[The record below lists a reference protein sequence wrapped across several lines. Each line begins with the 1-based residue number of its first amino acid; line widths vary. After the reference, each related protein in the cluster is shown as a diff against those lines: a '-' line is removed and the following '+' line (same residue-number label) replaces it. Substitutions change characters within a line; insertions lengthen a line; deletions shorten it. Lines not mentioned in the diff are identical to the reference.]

1 MGSEIPS
8 HHFHKNDFRAFD
20 RRLREETDE
29 LQQWFADHEFLE
41 GRTKGGYEIE
51 AWIIDGDCRPI
62 SANDDIIKRCK
73 DPHVVPELARFNL
86 ELNSE
91 PYVLEGDALHS
102 MYDAFSRHWQRCNE
116 VAESLD
122 TQLLMIGILP
132 TVSEQDLTVENMS
145 NWQRYRALNE
155 QVLRLREGRPLKLDI
170 NGREHLQLSKHD
182 VMLESAATSF
192 QIHLK
197 VNPDNIARVYNAAR
211 IISAPMVALSAN
223 SPYFFGKDLWDET
236 RIPLFEQSVAL
247 RGYDDGPCGPV
258 RRVSFGVAYVR
269 ESMFECFKENLECF
283 PVLLPVSLEDEAEP
297 LAHLRLHNGTIWR
310 WNRPLIGFNE
320 RGEPHLRLEH
330 RVVAAGPTI
339 VDGIANAAFFY
350 GLVTAMSRQSPP
362 PEQLLSFDQARVNF
376 YEAARYG
383 LASHIT
389 WLDGKEVSIRDLLL
403 QELLPLSRRG
413 LNELGI
419 DQEDIE
425 HYLDI
430 IKGRLDTAQNGAAW
444 QRAYVAKHGRDMY
457 ELTLAYQDNHR
468 AGNPVH
474 EWPV

>member
-8 HHFHKNDFRAFD
+8 HHFHKSDFRAFE
-20 RRLREETDE
+20 RRLRAETDE
-29 LQQWFADHEFLE
+29 LQQWFADNEFLE
-41 GRTKGGYEIE
+41 GRTKGGYELE
-51 AWIIDGDCRPI
+51 AWIMDRDCRPV
-62 SANDDIIKRCK
+62 SVNDEIIKRSN
-73 DPHVVPELARFNL
+73 DVHVVPELAKFNL

-91 PYVLEGDALHS
+91 PYVLEGDALRS
-102 MYDAFSRHWQRCNE
+102 MHDEFSRHWQYCND
-116 VAESLD
+116 VAGSID

-170 NGREHLQLSKHD
+170 QGREHLQLSQYD

-197 VNPDNIARVYNAAR
+197 VNTDNIARVYNAAR
-211 IISAPMVALSAN
+211 VISAPMVALSAN

-247 RGYDDGPCGPV
+247 RGYDDSPCGPV
-258 RRVSFGVAYVR
+258 RRVGFGVAYVR
-269 ESMFECFKENLECF
+269 ESMFECFKENLECY

-320 RGEPHLRLEH
+320 RGEAHLRLEH
-330 RVVAAGPTI
+330 RVVPAGPTI

-350 GLVTAMSRQSPP
+350 GLVLTLSRQSPP
-362 PEQLLSFDQARVNF
+362 PEQLLSFDRARANF
-376 YEAARYG
+376 YEAARHG
-383 LASHIT
+383 LSSCIT
-389 WLDGKEVSIRDLLL
+389 WLDGKEVSTRDLLL

-413 LNELGI
+413 LEALGI
-419 DQEDIE
+419 DQDDIE
-425 HYLDI
+425 HYLGI
-430 IKGRLDTAQNGAAW
+430 IEGRLETSQNGAAW
-444 QRAYVAKHGRDMY
+444 QRAYVAKHGHDMY
-457 ELTLAYQDNHR
+457 ALTMAYQENHQKGR
-468 AGNPVH
+468 PVH
-474 EWPV
+474 EWPI